1 MAVQSPPIPPKSAI
15 KSVSPL
21 KISPTPGKTS
31 PMTIIPKSPVP
42 PITPTN
48 SSTPATPTIP
58 GAPTTPGTMLNQ
70 PEPKKRKWLWIL
82 LGIFGAIVLVAIGVG
97 LYLGLS

>member
-1 MAVQSPPIPPKSAI
+1 MAVQSPPIPP

-31 PMTIIPKSPVP
+31 PMATIPKPSVP
-42 PITPTN
+42 TTLP
-48 SSTPATPTIP
+48 SSTPVVPSTS
-58 GAPTTPGTMLNQ
+58 GAPTTPQTMLNQ
-70 PEPKKRKWLWIL
+70 PEPKKRKWLWVL
-82 LGIFGAIVLVAIGVG
+82 LGIFGAIVLVAIVVG